1 MHARPQNEIAR
12 LERFVERF
20 RAKATKA
27 RQAQSRL
34 KAMERMEK
42 ALQAG
47 GNRVESNADTPAQRP
62 ISIPHALE
70 LLRVRRPDAV
80 RPHLDVLLS
89 QLLPLLALMDETLT
103 LGLPMDVIQRRAAD
117 TAGKK

>member
-1 MHARPQNEIAR
+1 MAGGGSGSLIGYADLRERANR
-12 LERFVERF
+12 LSG
-20 RAKATKA
+20 A
-27 RQAQSRL
+27 L
-34 KAMERMEK
+34 LDLAMERMEK